1 MSQMT
6 TNDLNDIDRSDLTRQ
21 AISYLGLRTK
31 NKITSY
37 TEEAKIHCPFHKD
50 NTPSMFINIK
60 NGVYKCFS
68 CGRHGSIES
77 LCKEMTGENLYRALG
92 IKTNAEN
99 NQFSSFARKLSNQN
113 LYNYE
118 DNKTKKKTVY
128 LNFNEKDF
136 VPATSD
142 NLSLRYLLRRG
153 LTTEISDSVGLMYC
167 EESRINTTLFKNRLC
182 IPIFE
187 DGCLCSIEGRKIL
200 AADPG
205 PKVLYPKNTSVN
217 LLYDIDNLDRSKT
230 LYVCEGLMDLL
241 LLRTCQAFSNSSS
254 IFGASLTDRQLS
266 QLSEFKD
273 IVYIPDNDE
282 AGEGVVTK
290 LFESGLP
297 GLSVLR
303 LPKEINGVELKD
315 IGDLPKASTT
325 VSDLYNRRWL
335 SHIKKLTN

>member
-1 MSQMT
+1 MT
-6 TNDLNDIDRSDLTRQ
+6 TNDLNDIDRAELTRQ
-21 AISYLGLRTK
+21 AISYLGLKTK

-50 NTPSMFINIK
+50 NHPSMFINIK

-77 LCKEMTGENLYRALG
+77 LCKEMTGNNLYYALG
-92 IKTNAEN
+92 IKREN
-99 NQFSSFARKLSNQN
+99 TDNSSFSVLARNMSKPQSIDYDSARL
-113 LYNYE
+113 
-118 DNKTKKKTVY
+118 KKKSVY
-128 LNFNEKDF
+128 INFNEKDF
-136 VPATSD
+136 VAATSN

-153 LTTEISDSVGLMYC
+153 LTPEIADSAGLMYC
-167 EESRINTTLFKNRLC
+167 KETRINTTLFRNRLC
-182 IPIFE
+182 IPIYE
-187 DGCLCSIEGRKIL
+187 DGNLCSIEGRRIL
-200 AADPG
+200 SDDPG

-217 LLYDIDNLDRSKT
+217 LLYDIDNLDRNQT
-230 LYVCEGLMDLL
+230 LFVCEGLMDLL
-241 LLRTCQAFSNSSS
+241 LLRTCNTFSNSSS
-254 IFGASLTDRQLS
+254 IFGASLTDRQLN

-290 LFESGLP
+290 LFESGLQ

-303 LPKEINGVELKD
+303 LPKEINGTELKD
-315 IGDLPKASTT
+315 VGDLPKAHIN
-325 VSDLYNRRWL
+325 VNDLVNRRWL